1 VKISH
6 VLLVLGAVGLLADRA
21 QADPPS
27 AQPEPTEQVI
37 PTLSLSA
44 ASSGKGKISAGL
56 DIRTSTKDG
65 GWEPHISPS
74 FTVASSS
81 DGVANLLAISGDTKV
96 SGPSDWALGLT
107 LSMIDVHPEDWLPA
121 QADYLLALAR
131 CRTLAQSSTASASDK
146 AFFLVHAK
154 AAVDQLPFADPLVK
168 AAVDAAAH
176 ASCSTGTAGMV
187 DCGKTLAD
195 LAAKCASPFDPVCT
209 WLGTVDTSLTE
220 KQLCLAGQEMLKP
233 GDEVHVERGRY
244 PRKIFAVGATY
255 GATQFKSLTGPTTA
269 LALNTETHS
278 NFTLGALFTY
288 VRPDDTTHFT
298 LEVPVLFKSSY
309 KAQSATAK
317 WCVPAGTVATK
328 SGDSAAQTCDEQPI
342 GSPQHQSQIWAAVL
356 LGAATEKG
364 AVRFA
369 AGPTFSYDAASTS
382 AAPYQIGL
390 QTPLYIRMAKNV
402 GNYSGDF
409 EGIVRLVPSFAMNH
423 TDKGFTP
430 VGTVTVELLAK
441 RGMFGSSLYWP

>member
-1 VKISH
+1 VRISYSF
-6 VLLVLGAVGLLADRA
+6 LALGALGLLANRA
-21 QADPPS
+21 QAEPPS
-27 AQPEPTEQVI
+27 ALPVPTEQVI

-44 ASSGKGKISAGL
+44 TSSGEGKISAGL

-81 DGVANLLAISGDTKV
+81 DGVASLLAISGDTGA
-96 SGPSDWALGLT
+96 SGPIEWALGLT
-107 LSMIDVHPEDWLPA
+107 LNMTDVHPQDWLPA
-121 QADYLLALAR
+121 QADYLQALAR
-131 CRTLAQSSTASASDK
+131 CRALAQSPTASASEK
-146 AFFLVHAK
+146 AFFLAHAR
-154 AAVDQLPFADPLVK
+154 AAADQLSSADPAVK

-176 ASCSTGTAGMV
+176 ASGSTGAAGMA
-187 DCGKTLAD
+187 DHGTALAD
-195 LAAKCASPFDPVCT
+195 LAATCASTVDPVCT
-209 WLGTVDTSLTE
+209 WLGTVDTSLAE
-220 KQLCLAGQEMLKP
+220 KQLCLAGQKMLES

-255 GATQFKSLTGPTTA
+255 GATKFKALTGPTTA

-288 VRPDDTTHFT
+288 VRPDGNTHFT

-309 KAQSATAK
+309 KAQSATVK
-317 WCVPAGTVATK
+317 WCVPAGTVTTK
-328 SGDSAAQTCDEQPI
+328 SGDSAAQTCDEQPL
-342 GSPQHQSQIWAAVL
+342 GSPQHQSQIWAAIL

-369 AGPTFSYDAASTS
+369 AGPTF

-390 QTPLYIRMAKNV
+390 QAPLYIRMAKNV
-402 GNYSGDF
+402 GNYSDDF
-409 EGIVRLVPSFAMNH
+409 EGIVRLVPSFAVNH